1 MRSRIKGAEIVMD
14 AIYLLMLAGLYVVTC
29 GLVWGFKRLGKTS

>member
-1 MRSRIKGAEIVMD
+1 MRLRIKGAEIVMD
-14 AIYLLMLAGLYVVTC
+14 AIYVMMLAGLYVVTC